1 MAIVQQ
7 PTASHGNMLRNC
19 ILIVEDDPD
28 IGQLLVLA
36 LASQTPYR
44 PVLASNE
51 EEALHTVEA
60 VTPALVLLDYQLP
73 GTTGVK
79 VYDHLRAKDELRTLP
94 AIVLSA
100 SLPRQELQERHLV
113 GIAKPFDL
121 DVLLETIEQVLT
133 SSSASA

>member
-1 MAIVQQ
+1 MVMVQQ
-7 PTASHGNMLRNC
+7 PTASNENMSRNC
-19 ILIVEDDPD
+19 ILIVEDDPA
-28 IGQLLVLA
+28 IGQFLVLA

-51 EEALHTVEA
+51 QEALHTVEA

-79 VYDHLRAKDELRTLP
+79 VYDHLRTKNELRTVP

-121 DVLLETIEQVLT
+121 DDLLETIDQVLT
-133 SSSASA
+133 SSSE

>member
-1 MAIVQQ
+1 MVQQ
-7 PTASHGNMLRNC
+7 PAASDEDTSRNC

-28 IGQLLVLA
+28 IGQLLILA

-79 VYDHLRAKDELRTLP
+79 VYDHLRARNELSTVP

-121 DVLLETIEQVLT
+121 DDLLETIDQVIT
-133 SSSASA
+133 SSSTPQE